1 MRKYNWERKAMLL
14 LSGALLL
21 SACACGK
28 KAEVEMAT
36 ETDTT
41 QQEVIETKDVLGDY
55 VAPGVKLPD
64 QFDLMIYPMEAVT
77 LECYTKGIPYYTEG
91 EEEESFWFSMAVL
104 SSLLAENNY
113 VQPVFDEN
121 YYYYTKE
128 EIKDLASVLYGEYE
142 EGNMPMAELDE
153 ENPYAF
159 YEEDMGLYGLLNGN
173 IGDLHLYIAGCEEY
187 ADGYL
192 LDTQL
197 KKGDGDNVIAQFQI
211 DLQAKKK
218 KDAKALFHYSIYEVY
233 SMDEEDDS
241 SVDEFEDDGEELQG
255 PTAEGDFDEVDGKE
269 IEEPFEEETPEKQV
283 LSGDSSYSNEKNI
296 SKQEAL
302 ELAKDY
308 LGDDV
313 DFTYKQMVTIGDY
326 EYFDFAVKSDKHS
339 VTDVLVCRNGLDV
352 VSGIQNSDGSWT
364 FDQ

>member
-1 MRKYNWERKAMLL
+1 
-14 LSGALLL
+14 
-21 SACACGK
+21 
-28 KAEVEMAT
+28 MAT

-55 VAPGVKLPD
+55 VAPGVNLPD

-77 LECYTKGIPYYTEG
+77 VECYTKGIPYYTEG

-113 VQPVFDEN
+113 VQPIFDED

-128 EIKDLASVLYGEYE
+128 EIQTLASVLYGEYE
-142 EGNMPMAELDE
+142 EGEMPMAELDE

-159 YEEDMGLYGLLNGN
+159 YEEEMGLYGLLNGN
-173 IGDLHLYIAGCEEY
+173 IGDLHLYITGCEAY

-197 KKGDGDNVIAQFQI
+197 KKGEGDNVIAQFQI
-211 DLQAKKK
+211 DLQAKTK
-218 KDAKALFHYSIYEVY
+218 KDPKDLFHYSIYEVY
-233 SMDEEDDS
+233 SMDEEEEDS
-241 SVDEFEDDGEELQG
+241 IDESDEDGEDLQG

-269 IEEPFEEETPEKQV
+269 VEEPSKEEDPEEQEPSSV
-283 LSGDSSYSNEKNI
+283 NSSYGSHKNI
-296 SKQEAL
+296 NKQEAL
-302 ELAKDY
+302 ELAKGY

-313 DFTYKQMVTIGDY
+313 DFDYKQMVTIGDY

-339 VTDVLVCRNGLDV
+339 VTDVLVCRNGIDV
-352 VSGIQNSDGSWT
+352 VSGIQNSDGSWS